1 MLMTRTQPRATQS
14 FFREYRNDRNLGNL
28 RGLLKVWIFWTRNG
42 NRVQMTTNIV
52 LFLVFVL
59 LVVYQIF
66 DSLTLRICRFSTD
79 HTETVRAHIDDDILH
94 QAAVAD
100 F

>member
-1 MLMTRTQPRATQS
+1 
-14 FFREYRNDRNLGNL
+14 
-28 RGLLKVWIFWTRNG
+28 
-42 NRVQMTTNIV
+42 MTTNIV

-79 HTETVRAHIDDDILH
+79 HTETVRAHIDDDILL